1 MSFFQ
6 KINNAKFTGD
16 WLIDGKTYSVK
27 DDVKPILDAGIV
39 SLFQMYKDNGGK
51 LTTEQEFLARL
62 VSLIDAEAPEGDETE
77 DYVYY
82 GYIQKEGLYTI
93 SAITESD
100 VTSATTIIK
109 EPLAAMTRKLNLPE
123 ACLMVIAIAAD
134 KGFNVLQD
142 DGIGGKVPFNE
153 NIGLDG
159 TGANGIPITIRDKKY
174 LIYGELVLAD
184 VTATIY
190 VVEKAS

>member
-16 WLIDGKTYSVK
+16 WLINGKTYSTK
-27 DDVKPILDAGIV
+27 DDVQPILDAGV
-39 SLFQMYKDNGGK
+39 FSLFSLYRANGGSI
-51 LTTEQEFLARL
+51 TSEQEFLSRL
-62 VSLIDAEAPEGDETE
+62 VALIDGGAPEVEE
-77 DYVYY
+77 DSVYY
-82 GYIQKEGLYTI
+82 GYIQKEGLYMV
-93 SAITESD
+93 SAVTAADITS
-100 VTSATTIIK
+100 TTTITK
-109 EPLAAMTRKLNLPE
+109 EPLAAGTKKLDLPE

-134 KGFNVLQD
+134 KGFDVLQD
-142 DGIGGKVPFNE
+142 DGVGGKVKFNE

-159 TGANGIPITIRDKKY
+159 TGANGIPITIRGKEY

-190 VVEKAS
+190 VVDKAS